1 VGLRLLGSAQDAR
14 SYSWFVAALSSV
26 VIGLWQPLALV
37 VTWLLMAVAF
47 LALRHG
53 REDAFPRI
61 PAPFAITVLVATLL
75 AFKYIPGVLPVVPL
89 GLSFTVFRLIG
100 VILDVNALRIAVPPS
115 RLAAMALFF
124 PTFLAGPIT
133 TVQSFRRVA
142 PETSGQIAWRE
153 GGWRVVQGLARKALL
168 ADPLYGLVISP
179 WLARGVQNLEP
190 YQCVVLPVFFGFYV
204 YWDFAGYSD
213 MAIGMARLL
222 GYSVPENFD
231 RPYFSRSVIEF
242 WRRWHIT
249 LSEWIR
255 ARLMMKMTGR
265 RPSTAR
271 LHAATLVSMALC
283 GLWHGAGAG
292 FVVWGVWH
300 GVGLVALHLLAD
312 AKKRHPTLRSI
323 VDRLVGDAVATAV
336 TFGFVTIG
344 WTFFFLTP
352 ADALTVLGTALAWRG
367 GTGAALLLPPLVL
380 AALWIGYLLSE
391 PARRWSESLPLFLQL
406 SGRTVLVGLVTY
418 SLFLTSTGRQGFIY
432 TQF

>member
-1 VGLRLLGSAQDAR
+1 
-14 SYSWFVAALSSV
+14 
-26 VIGLWQPLALV
+26 
-37 VTWLLMAVAF
+37 MAVAF

-53 REDAFPRI
+53 RHDALPRI
-61 PAPFAITVLVATLL
+61 PTAVAITILVGTLV
-75 AFKYIPGVLPVVPL
+75 AFKYIPGVSLVIPL

-100 VILDVNALRIAVPPS
+100 VVLDVNALRLALPPS

-124 PTFLAGPIT
+124 PTFMAGPIT
-133 TVQSFRRVA
+133 TVQSFR
-142 PETSGQIAWRE
+142 PLENETSAGVAWRV
-153 GGWRVVQGLARKALL
+153 GGWRIVQGLARKALL
-168 ADPLYGLVISP
+168 ADPLYALVISP
-179 WLARGVQNLEP
+179 WLATGVQNLEP
-190 YQCVVLPVFFGFYV
+190 YQCLVLPVLFGFYV

-222 GYSVPENFD
+222 GYAVPENFD
-231 RPYFSRSVIEF
+231 RPYTSRSLIEF

-292 FVVWGVWH
+292 FVVWGLWH
-300 GVGLVALHLLAD
+300 GVGLVGLHLLAD
-312 AKKRHPTLRSI
+312 AQRRYPALRSF
-323 VDRLVGDAVATAV
+323 VDRCVGDALATAS
-336 TFGFVTIG
+336 TFAFVTVG

-352 ADALTVLGTALAWRG
+352 SQALTVLGSALAWRG
-367 GTGAALLLPPLVL
+367 GPGEALAVPLLVL
-380 AALWIGYLLSE
+380 AALVGGYLVADI
-391 PARRWSESLPLFLQL
+391 ARRWRAGIPPMLEL
-406 SGRTVLVGLVTY
+406 SGRAVLVGLVTY
-418 SLFLTSTGRQGFIY
+418 ALFLTSTGRQGFIY